1 MTKFIWKQSAVSIL
15 HDVYWYIIKCN
26 AAFVCISRVQR
37 KSVLQL
43 PFQASFSLAY
53 TSPGVILTCP
63 KAFWRA
69 GLVIINQN
77 LSVISIPVLLI
88 HSNNNFECYFTLFN
102 QLEKQLQTLE
112 ICLTVQ
118 YTCTSVIWIPLK
130 KVTCQVKNRIL
141 LAPRKIGLC

>member
-26 AAFVCISRVQR
+26 AAFVCIRVQR

-43 PFQASFSLAY
+43 PFQASFSLVY

-69 GLVIINQN
+69 GLIIINQN

-88 HSNNNFECYFTLFN
+88 HSNNNFECEISTEISVLISHCLISLKNSLKLWKFV
-102 QLEKQLQTLE
+102 LQYSTHA
-112 ICLTVQ
+112 
-118 YTCTSVIWIPLK
+118 
-130 KVTCQVKNRIL
+130 L
-141 LAPRKIGLC
+141 L